1 MTNNNNKNNNIEVNV
16 LSLPEVTALI
26 REKFADVVE
35 PLPEQGEQNSENH
48 LEYKA
53 EPAALVSL
61 CRELKAAGYGF
72 LADITAVDYLE
83 QGIFRL
89 LYQIC
94 NFKNADSL
102 TLKVDIP
109 REEPVVDSLCSVWPA
124 ANWPERE
131 VYDMFGIVFKGHP
144 QMERILM
151 WEGFEG
157 WPLRRDYVHQPSK
170 YQGRR
175 RLD

>member
-1 MTNNNNKNNNIEVNV
+1 MTNNNNNMEINV
-16 LSLPEVTALI
+16 LSLPEVAALI
-26 REKFADVVE
+26 REKFPNVVE
-35 PLPEQGEQNSENH
+35 PLPEQGGQNSENH

-102 TLKVDIP
+102 TLKVEIA
-109 REEPVVDSLCSVWPA
+109 REAAAVESLCSVWPA